1 MKRED
6 LQKIEGLSKEQIESI
21 LNLHQSDVTAWTT
34 KLTNKDTELKTEK
47 GKVTTL
53 TADLDKYKDVD
64 LEELKS
70 AKTVYETEKQKLIED
85 HAKELNDIKFNS
97 ALELAVM
104 NAKTVDPVALKAHL
118 DASKLSYNEETKAL
132 EGLDEQLGAIRESHS
147 YLFNVGATGEP
158 QGGISGSGATNLTLT
173 DALTEKLK

>member
-6 LQKIEGLSKEQIESI
+6 LQKIEGLSKEQIDSI
-21 LNLHQSDVTAWTT
+21 MNLHQTDVTAWTA

-53 TADLDKYKDVD
+53 TADLEKYKDVD
-64 LEELKS
+64 LDELKN
-70 AKTVYETEKQKLIED
+70 AKAAYETEKQNLIDD
-85 HAKELNDIKFNS
+85 HTKELNDIKFNS
-97 ALELAVM
+97 ALELAVI

-118 DASKLSYNEETKAL
+118 DISKLKYNEDTKTV
-132 EGLDEQLGAIRESHS
+132 EGIDEQLTGIKESHA

-158 QGGISGSGATNLTLT
+158 QGGISGSGAAAVTLT
-173 DALTEKLK
+173 EALTEKLK

>member
-21 LNLHQSDVTAWTT
+21 MNLHMNDVTTWTT
-34 KLTNKDTELKTEK
+34 KLTDKDTELKTEK
-47 GKVTTL
+47 SKVTTL
-53 TADLDKYKDVD
+53 TEDLEKYKDVD
-64 LEELKS
+64 LEELKN
-70 AKTVYETEKQKLIED
+70 AKTAYETEKQKLIED
-85 HAKELNDIKFNS
+85 HTKELNDMKFNS

-118 DASKLSYNEETKAL
+118 DASKLTYNEETKVL
-132 EGLDEQLGAIRESHS
+132 EGIDEQLSTIKENHS

-158 QGGISGSGATNLTLT
+158 QGGLNGSGATNMTLT

>member
-6 LQKIEGLSKEQIESI
+6 LQKIDGLSKEQIESI
-21 LNLHQSDVTAWTT
+21 MNLHQTDVTAWTT

-53 TADLDKYKDVD
+53 TADLEKYKDVD
-64 LEELKS
+64 LEQLQN
-70 AKTVYETEKQKLIED
+70 AKTTYETEKQKLIDD
-85 HAKELNDIKFNS
+85 HTKELNDIKFNS
-97 ALELAVM
+97 ALELAVI

-118 DASKLSYNEETKAL
+118 DISKLKYNEDTKNV
-132 EGLDEQLGAIRESHS
+132 EGIDEQLSGIKESHA

-158 QGGISGSGATNLTLT
+158 QGGISASGVTNLTLT